1 MKNFFKFEQT
11 GVTTLVSVIIYI
23 TVAAMVGE
31 YIISREVPVA
41 IQLSAIT
48 VMLFYTIW
56 QILYVATFISD
67 LFNLF
72 SYGTGAEREK
82 LMETVFLIIN
92 DHTASP

>member
-56 QILYVATFISD
+56 QIRYVATFISD

-72 SYGTGAEREK
+72 
-82 LMETVFLIIN
+82 
-92 DHTASP
+92 